1 VGETKEDVMS
11 VSAEAIIRAAMERG
25 ELDDLPYKGER
36 IPLDEDQGVHPED
49 RMAFKVLKNA
59 NMVPPEVAAMRGLSE
74 LRGLL
79 AATEDPEERRRL
91 GIEIA
96 QKDAVLRIKMER
108 NARR

>member
-1 VGETKEDVMS
+1 MS

-36 IPLDEDQGVHPED
+36 IPLDDDQGVHPED

-59 NMVPPEVAAMRGLSE
+59 NMVPPEVAAMRDIST
-74 LRGLL
+74 LREQL

-96 QKDAVLRIKMER
+96 QKDAVLRLKRER

>member
-1 VGETKEDVMS
+1 MS
-11 VSAEAIIRAAMERG
+11 VSAEAIIRAALERG

-49 RMAFKVLKNA
+49 RLAFKVLKNA
-59 NMVPPEVAAMRGLSE
+59 NMVPPEVAAMRELST
-74 LRGLL
+74 LREQL
-79 AATEDPEERRRL
+79 AVSSDAEERRRI

-96 QKDAVLRIKMER
+96 QKDAALRLKMER